1 MDFLIASD
9 LHGSK
14 EASEKLVSLDKKC
27 NFEKIILL
35 GDIGYSGARNIP
47 PKDYSPLE
55 VYENLAIIKE
65 KLIVVRGNCDS
76 RVDEMVLG
84 IKFEDIT
91 RLSVG
96 KYNLIFT
103 HGDLFNEDNVPL
115 KENDILFYG
124 HTHVYI
130 LKEVDGYYVIN
141 PGSITLPKYNK
152 EKTYIIVNFDDQII
166 SLYSIEDKLI
176 AQLKLN

>member
-1 MDFLIASD
+1 
-9 LHGSK
+9 
-14 EASEKLVSLDKKC
+14 
-27 NFEKIILL
+27 
-35 GDIGYSGARNIP
+35 
-47 PKDYSPLE
+47 
-55 VYENLAIIKE
+55 
-65 KLIVVRGNCDS
+65 
-76 RVDEMVLG
+76 MVLG

-91 RLSVG
+91 KLSVG
-96 KYNLIFT
+96 KYNLILT

-130 LKEVDGYYVIN
+130 LKEVDGHYVIN

-176 AQLKLN
+176 AQLKLS